1 MLVVFGSSEVI
12 EVVVLDIGFDDEV
25 DVIDVLVLVGDII
38 EKEDGLIIFE
48 IDKVIMDVFLIY
60 VGMVKE
66 VFISIGDKVKEGIV
80 VIKFEV
86 VGLGLFLSE
95 LVFSDVFF
103 EVFVLVV

>member
-66 VFISIGDKVKEGIV
+66 VFISIGDKVKEGMV